1 MAVPAKEPRVRNP
14 NDPVQRLRTKKHGL
28 VEVDSKFWIGG
39 PGIGTCIIKTPAGGY
54 RRKGGAEIRDRKE
67 LIAAIPQ
74 GPELDEALRWWEN
87 KDSWQKSSVREVG
100 FEKGT
105 GYPIFTDTGEY
116 VEDPD
121 DLERMWPC
129 VEPTKYIFYGAI
141 AALNARQANRV
152 PQKAI
157 DKSSTL
163 TLASVNR
170 EQDMREFPAPA
181 VPAAGPVPS
190 PPPKVAQP
198 AAKAKGSGWT
208 PERLA
213 KARATKEAN
222 KAAKAVPLPE

>member
-181 VPAAGPVPS
+181 VEERVAAPHPRPLHAG
-190 PPPKVAQP
+190 KGKRLTAAQKKDR
-198 AAKAKGSGWT
+198 AAKIA
-208 PERLA
+208 
-213 KARATKEAN
+213 ATKA
-222 KAAKAVPLPE
+222 KKAVESATPATD